1 MLKHYTNAWKKA
13 LNVTSESSTK
23 ELIYFYI
30 VAYLILPT
38 LFFSIPQ
45 MGYFIGINFG
55 FTQINTLETKIT
67 ALTLLMWALHF
78 TPKTCLLKRRL
89 NKIGQHVIWLIIY
102 YLIIFILIP
111 VIAFLKTPWL
121 ITTHQLPL
129 LLVTFSTI
137 FELLWLGREE

>member
-1 MLKHYTNAWKKA
+1 MLKHYANGWKQA
-13 LNVTSESSTK
+13 FNVTSESSTK

-38 LFFSIPQ
+38 LLFSIPQ
-45 MGYFIGINFG
+45 MGYFIGVDLG
-55 FTQINTLETKIT
+55 FTEIKTLEAKIT
-67 ALTLLMWALHF
+67 VLTLLMWALHF

-89 NKIGQHVIWLIIY
+89 NKIGQHVIWLIVY

-111 VIAFLKTPWL
+111 VIAFVKAPSL
-121 ITTHQLPL
+121 ITTYKLPL